1 MLLRESVT
9 IDGAACNGS
18 GLVPPWLITER
29 KGLLWWK
36 SVGRCVIRSA
46 STPQRNLSSLPGEE
60 RCQHS
65 STLAIHCGEFIA
77 WRVTILICGHSRC
90 WCRAQHCVRT
100 ERTSSTEN
108 GQRREDREHLLVV
121 HRLITAGEVERVNV
135 NVCLCVICD
144 TNESLQ
150 IRRSFLQRS
159 VHARVASAVRPA
171 GAAARTASRNPEL
184 DCGNKQT
191 RQDAAA
197 GQYHRGDSPTFAAH
211 GAAPT
216 QRCIMRTRA
225 AVTLHAPLSSCHPR
239 FKPCPSRCPSRCQP
253 AQPTLVRAR
262 CRQRSAHPP
271 LMGAMALAG
280 PRCWPS
286 WRPLCRSRR
295 AALLTRPSSK
305 GSLRWV

>member
-65 STLAIHCGEFIA
+65 STLAIQCGEFIA

-150 IRRSFLQRS
+150 IRRSFLQAQRS
-159 VHARVASAVRPA
+159 CSRCLGGSACRCGRSNSLQKPRTGLRLQANKARCRRWPISPRRLPDVRRARCGTHTALHHAHARR
-171 GAAARTASRNPEL
+171 R
-184 DCGNKQT
+184 
-191 RQDAAA
+191 
-197 GQYHRGDSPTFAAH
+197 DSP
-211 GAAPT
+211 
-216 QRCIMRTRA
+216 RA
-225 AVTLHAPLSSCHPR
+225 AVLLS
-239 FKPCPSRCPSRCQP
+239 
-253 AQPTLVRAR
+253 PTL
-262 CRQRSAHPP
+262 
-271 LMGAMALAG
+271 
-280 PRCWPS
+280 
-286 WRPLCRSRR
+286 
-295 AALLTRPSSK
+295 
-305 GSLRWV
+305 